1 MISLIFQIDGKT
13 ISKLDL
19 SDTEAYR
26 ASEILFAHSKEW
38 MSNNDLKASMMGS
51 ELERCV
57 RIERRETDV
66 VCTGHKV

>member
-1 MISLIFQIDGKT
+1 MINLIFQIDGKT
-13 ISKLDL
+13 VSQLDL
-19 SDTEAYR
+19 SDTEACR

-38 MSNNDLKASMMGS
+38 MSNNDLKASMIGA

-57 RIERRETDV
+57 RIERGESNE

>member
-1 MISLIFQIDGKT
+1 MINLVFQVNGKE
-13 ISKLDL
+13 ISHLDL
-19 SDTEAYR
+19 SDSEACR

-38 MSNNDLKASMMGS
+38 MSNNDLKATMIGT

-57 RIERRETDV
+57 RIERGKNSE